1 MERVVLNKIES
12 IERCIKRI
20 KETVERADFDLNNF
34 DFQDI
39 IILNLQKACQQSID
53 LAMYIVSNKKL
64 GLPSNSRDAFI
75 ILKDSKIISDEI
87 SLTLTR
93 MVGFRN
99 IIIHEYQQIELKV
112 IEYIL
117 ENGLDD
123 FLNYSKSILYYYNPN
138 N

>member
-1 MERVVLNKIES
+1 MERVILNKIES

>member
-1 MERVVLNKIES
+1 MERVILNKIES

-123 FLNYSKSILYYYNPN
+123 FLNFSKSILYYYNPN

>member
-39 IILNLQKACQQSID
+39 IILNLQRACQQSID